1 MRVRGWNMR
10 RLSKEKE
17 WKTIRSV
24 GLDHPYF
31 DCPEHRWTER
41 EAEEV
46 MAKNVLPDAKE
57 TFYRTYSEYISG
69 ASVSECAGRAQRRI
83 RRSPRGVPGRR
94 LLACAIGILAVISL
108 AVVAERVGWGQSTV
122 AERSRNYEVS
132 YYDNR
137 IYVRNPVPHYDLPE
151 IKVDAS
157 RGEITTIRE
166 LADVTGRRVVVTKEE
181 ERCVNTIIETE
192 ASFAFCIR
200 EYLGEDGTQ
209 YSVSQNFLQNGIFSS
224 TSYEHTNGPVEPVEL
239 PIGASA
245 YLSMDE
251 AGNAMIHAY
260 GDDAQITIM
269 GEGLTSEMA
278 WEIAFDLTWI
288 EPNEYK
294 G

>member
-1 MRVRGWNMR
+1 M
-10 RLSKEKE
+10 
-17 WKTIRSV
+17 
-24 GLDHPYF
+24 
-31 DCPEHRWTER
+31 
-41 EAEEV
+41 AES
-46 MAKNVLPDAKE
+46 ALPDARE
-57 TFYRTYSEYISG
+57 ALQRAYSELGQSG
-69 ASVSECAGRAQRRI
+69 SSTAHTHPMKRRI
-83 RRSPRGVPGRR
+83 RLFPFGVSKRR
-94 LLACAIGILAVISL
+94 LLTCAIGILAVISL
-108 AVVAERVGWGQSTV
+108 AVIAERAGIDQSTV

-137 IYVRNPVPHYDLPE
+137 IYVKNPVPHYDLPE
-151 IKVDAS
+151 INVAAAC
-157 RGEITTIRE
+157 GEITTIRE
-166 LADVTGRRVVVTKEE
+166 LADATGRRVVVTKEE

-192 ASFAFCIR
+192 VSFAFCIR

-260 GDDAQITIM
+260 GDDAHITIM
-269 GEGLTSEMA
+269 GEGLTSETV
-278 WEIAFDLTWI
+278 WEIALGLTWI